1 MATVRQTIALNDK
14 MSKALS
20 SINKAMHTTLNT
32 MKAVKAENVGIAFD
46 TAEKEA
52 RQADKALAEF
62 NDELERQNK
71 NLKESNN
78 GLGGTI
84 GKFISL
90 GVAIA
95 GAKKAMDL
103 SDTLTQN
110 QSRLSLVA
118 ETYGTDMTHMNDMI
132 YQSAQKSRTGYAD
145 LQASVAKLGQTA
157 SKSFGSAEEIVRFT
171 ELLNKNFV
179 VGGASATEQASA
191 MYQLTQAMG
200 SGKLQGDEYR
210 SIIENAP
217 LLARAIEDYMRNVQK
232 AKGSMKEWASEG
244 LLTADV
250 IKAALFSSADDIE
263 KKYASMP
270 LTFSQAWTL
279 FKNSATR
286 AFEPVLQIISKMLQG
301 LSVVFDFLA
310 EHTYIFYVIGGAV
323 LGLAAVW
330 LILNAATIA
339 TTISQWALNSAML
352 ACPLTW
358 IVLAVA
364 ALVGALLYLWNTN
377 DNVAYGMLLAW
388 DSLTTGMMLVKILFM
403 KIWDGIATH
412 LENRAANILMTI
424 ETLVNGSIS
433 LINMFINAINE
444 LTGASLNTVDYVATF
459 GTDFVRETSAN
470 QAKRDLDI
478 IEAEKDYYNKVQELN
493 QSREERV
500 SNRKKVGTEN
510 VFGADLTGL
519 VGTDAT
525 GGKALKTTSNDNLLS
540 DEDVQMLL
548 DIATRDYQLSYQ
560 SVTPNISVTF
570 GDVRE
575 TADVD
580 GVMDAIAGRI
590 DDIINGDAEVSE

>member
-1 MATVRQTIALNDK
+1 MSTVRQTLVLQDK
-14 MSKALS
+14 MSKTLS
-20 SINKAMHTTLNT
+20 SINKAMHSTLYA
-32 MKAVKAENVGIAFD
+32 MKAVKSENVGVAFD
-46 TAEKEA
+46 AIEKEA
-52 RQADKALAEF
+52 KEADRALAEF
-62 NDELERQNK
+62 NEELKQQKKHLND
-71 NLKESNN
+71 SNS
-78 GLGGTI
+78 GLSSSI
-84 GKFISL
+84 KKYLSL
-90 GVAIA
+90 GAAVV
-95 GAKKAMDL
+95 GAKKVMDL
-103 SDTLTQN
+103 TDTYTSN
-110 QSRLSLVA
+110 QARLSLIVR
-118 ETYGTDMTHMNDMI
+118 EGEDLVKVNDMI
-132 YQSAQKSRTGYAD
+132 YQSAQKSRTGYMD
-145 LQASVAKLGQTA
+145 MQASVAKLGQTA
-157 SKSFGSAEEIVRFT
+157 SKSFDSTAEIVRFT

-217 LLARAIEDYMRNVQK
+217 LLAKSIEDYMRNVQK
-232 AKGSMKEWASEG
+232 AKGSMKDWASEG

-263 KKYASMP
+263 KKYAEMP

-286 AFEPVLQIISKMLQG
+286 AFEPVLKLISKILQG
-301 LSVVFDFLA
+301 FSVVFDFLA
-310 EHTYIFYVIGGAV
+310 EHTYIFYVIGGAI

-364 ALVGALLYLWNTN
+364 ALIGVLMYLWNTN

-412 LENRAANILMTI
+412 IETKVGNILMNI
-424 ETLVNGSIS
+424 ENLVNGSIK
-433 LINMFINAINE
+433 LINMFINAIND
-444 LTGASLNTVDYVATF
+444 LTGASLSTVDYVATF
-459 GTDFVRETSAN
+459 GTDFVRETTAN

-478 IEAEKDYYNKVQELN
+478 IQAEKDYYNRIQELN
-493 QSREERV
+493 QSRDERV
-500 SNRKKVGTEN
+500 QNRKKVGMEN
-510 VFGADLTGL
+510 VYGADLTGL
-519 VGTDAT
+519 VGTDAS
-525 GGKALKTTSNDNLLS
+525 GGKALKTTSKDKLLS
-540 DEDVQMLL
+540 DEDIQLLL

-560 SVTPNISVTF
+560 SVTPNISVQF

-580 GVMDAIAGRI
+580 GVMDVIAGRI
-590 DDIINGDAEVSE
+590 EDIINGDAEVNE